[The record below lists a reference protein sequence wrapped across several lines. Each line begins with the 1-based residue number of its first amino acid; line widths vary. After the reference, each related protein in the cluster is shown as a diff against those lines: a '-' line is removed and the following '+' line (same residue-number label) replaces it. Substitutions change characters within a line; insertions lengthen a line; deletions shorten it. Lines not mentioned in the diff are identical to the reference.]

1 MESKHKKDIQYDKSL
16 SSKQNNKPRK
26 KSKSKAEISCY
37 CAYTLKHP
45 MLIIQ

>member
-26 KSKSKAEISCY
+26 KIQKAK
-37 CAYTLKHP
+37 LKLAATVH
-45 MLIIQ
+45 IH